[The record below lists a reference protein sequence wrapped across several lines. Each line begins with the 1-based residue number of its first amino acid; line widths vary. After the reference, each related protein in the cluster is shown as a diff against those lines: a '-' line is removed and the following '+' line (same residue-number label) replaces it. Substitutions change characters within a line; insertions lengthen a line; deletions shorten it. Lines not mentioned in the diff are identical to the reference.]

1 MIERKYAMIYI
12 MLADGFE
19 ITEALTTVDIIRRA
33 KLPILTVGV
42 YDKVVTSSCNI
53 RVEADITA
61 DEVELDRLDT
71 VILPGGLD
79 GTHNLEKSEFV
90 QNVLDFCVE
99 NGKLMCAICA
109 APSILGHKG
118 ILDGKSATC
127 YPGHEVNPD
136 KVNYTGEPA
145 VECENVITGKGAG
158 CTVHFGLKIAERLAG
173 ADVANHVKESMQ
185 CP

>member
-1 MIERKYAMIYI
+1 MIYL

-19 ITEALTTVDIIRRA
+19 ITEALTTVDVLRRA
-33 KLPILTVGV
+33 KLQLKTVGV
-42 YDKVVTSSCNI
+42 YSKTVKSSCNI
-53 RVEADITA
+53 KVEADITP
-61 DEVELDRLDT
+61 DEVDYSNMDA

-90 QNVLDFCVE
+90 QTTLDYAVE
-99 NGKLMCAICA
+99 NNKYICAICA

-118 ILDGKSATC
+118 ILDGKNATC
-127 YPGHEVNPD
+127 YPGFEVNPD

-145 VECENVITGKGAG
+145 VCTDKVITGKGAG
-158 CTVHFGLKIAERLAG
+158 CTIQFGLLIAEKLSS
-173 ADVANHVKESMQ
+173 KEIAHNVSEAMQ